1 VAGQEVEHVCIS
13 VVDAII
19 EAGWA
24 KSKGEAKRL
33 IRQGAVAVQD
43 GEMIVTSKGTYLCL
57 HDGGIIVRC
66 GKRNV
71 ARFVA

>member
-1 VAGQEVEHVCIS
+1 VDRQEVEHVCIS

-24 KSKGEAKRL
+24 KSRGEAKRL

-43 GEMIVTSKGTYLCL
+43 GEMIVTPTDTLLCL
-57 HDGGIIVRC
+57 DNGGIIVRC
-66 GKRNV
+66 GKRHV